1 MSHWIKH
8 TILRRSLKVLA
19 GLFVVL
25 LLLPFSLYIPWV
37 QQVVKDFACDYASQ
51 ATGMTIRL
59 DRILLKFPLDLEVE
73 GLSVVEQSGDTMAR
87 VETFVGGV
95 ELRPLFDLDLKIG
108 DMAMTNGYYHLLT
121 ADSSTVVTAQV
132 DFCRLQGTDVD
143 LKHNLM
149 NIN

>member
-8 TILRRSLKVLA
+8 TILRRSLKVVA

-87 VETFVGGV
+87 VETLWAGWNSD
-95 ELRPLFDLDLKIG
+95 P
-108 DMAMTNGYYHLLT
+108 
-121 ADSSTVVTAQV
+121 SS
-132 DFCRLQGTDVD
+132 
-143 LKHNLM
+143 
-149 NIN
+149 IWI